1 MSMHTTEAPSFKSVG
16 LIRSCPYLTDAF
28 ITSTHDDWSSDE
40 GSLEADAG
48 RWIPTDSNRRTFGF
62 MDWKVADLLSPR
74 AFITVELVETLPDG
88 SAVFVVNK
96 TREAED
102 SDQSRIDEAV
112 DELLSAA
119 LALDLDNVLLD
130 LPEALAS
137 RFRQISGLPDNWD
150 SYGAPPVDEDAL
162 KDSAYIAKLG
172 VDMNLPL
179 PAVAPGSD
187 AGIGIEW
194 ETDAG
199 ELYIDIAPGSDTTYA
214 LSRYGPEPEEQEG
227 TLENRGQ
234 ISRILER
241 LVR

>member
-1 MSMHTTEAPSFKSVG
+1 MSMHTTEAPSFESID
-16 LIRSCPYLTDAF
+16 LIRSCPYVSSVF
-28 ITSTHDDWSSDE
+28 ISYTHDDWPSDGE
-40 GSLEADAG
+40 PLESDIGS
-48 RWIPTDSNRRTFGF
+48 WIPTDSNRRSFAF
-62 MDWKVADLLSPR
+62 MDWKIADMLNPG
-74 AFITVELVETLPDG
+74 AFITVELIEKLPDG

-96 TREAED
+96 PHEVED
-102 SDQSRIDEAV
+102 SDQSRVDEAI
-112 DELLSAA
+112 DELLSTA
-119 LALDLDNVLLD
+119 LALDLDNVLVD
-130 LPEALAS
+130 LPEALAL

-162 KDSAYIAKLG
+162 KDSAYIVKLG
-172 VDMNLPL
+172 VEMSLPL

-214 LSRYGPEPEEQEG
+214 LSTYGPESEEQEG
-227 TLENRGQ
+227 ILENRGQ